1 MSTPYSCPCC
11 QKDFVPSISVEKA
24 NTDSM
29 QNMFDCPHCQS
40 VLKWENNKIKIIH
53 TADPEEPQKLD
64 SPVEATL
71 QTVVDSATNNEAS
84 NEVITEPVNKLD
96 NLIAEP
102 SHMEPSHMKQA
113 PSEPDESI
121 AEPSHMEQAPSEPDE
136 SIAEPLYTEQSS
148 NESDEPV
155 VDEENNKKFE
165 FNESPPEEE
174 LKQKKPTL
182 EAIQEP
188 MNKEE
193 PDTPSLTNFHLSNEE
208 EVIDSPNTPENFSD
222 VENYGNSEDATD
234 KGFLHYDVTIKGIDS
249 AEIEQQVLSILEDP
263 RFNWMA
269 KDMLSLQKDGVLVLK
284 KLNPVK
290 AMCLISELSFLPVTL
305 NWKQYMAITE
315 PQVETTTEGKSPENE
330 TADNLEED
338 TQE

>member
-1 MSTPYSCPCC
+1 MSTTYSCPCC

-24 NTDSM
+24 NTDNM

-40 VLKWENNKIKIIH
+40 VLKWANNKIKIIH

-64 SPVEATL
+64 SPAEATL
-71 QTVVDSATNNEAS
+71 QPIADSAINNEQIS
-84 NEVITEPVNKLD
+84 TEPVADSPIREQPVNES
-96 NLIAEP
+96 NETIAETL
-102 SHMEPSHMKQA
+102 HTKQ
-113 PSEPDESI
+113 PLNESN
-121 AEPSHMEQAPSEPDE
+121 ET
-136 SIAEPLYTEQSS
+136 IAEPLYTEQSS

-174 LKQKKPTL
+174 LKQTNPSIDK
-182 EAIQEP
+182 IQEP

-193 PDTPSLTNFHLSNEE
+193 PDTPSQTNFQLSSEE
-208 EVIDSPNTPENFSD
+208 ELIDSPNTPEDFLD
-222 VENYGNSEDATD
+222 VENYGNSEGTTD
-234 KGFLHYDVTIKGIDS
+234 KGFLHYDVTIKGLDS

-269 KDMLSLQKDGVLVLK
+269 KDLLSLQKDGVLVLK

-290 AMCLISELSFLPVTL
+290 AMCLISELSFLPITL
-305 NWKQYMAITE
+305 SWKQYMAITE
-315 PQVETTTEGKSPENE
+315 PQVETTAEKKSPKDE
-330 TADNLEED
+330 TTDNPEED